1 MAIRDI
7 QIWSADVACPFFL
20 PVKRFEEGVWL
31 HPSRL
36 PLGSPWQGCCT
47 AAGDAAISTAG
58 ELEQCNLGYAS
69 NCSRLPRER
78 QWDAVRFAVSS
89 DHESRVC
96 LTYVCEKNH
105 QPGGNGRLEFSVVT
119 DRWVTSHPDPRIQ
132 KMAECFL
139 ESWRS
144 RSRKITDGQPT
155 SDLADNERN

>member
-1 MAIRDI
+1 MAVHLN
-7 QIWSADVACPFFL
+7 WSAGVACPFFL
-20 PVKRFEEGVWL
+20 PLTKFEEGVWL

-36 PLGSPWQGCCT
+36 PLGAPWQGCCT
-47 AAGDAAISTAG
+47 ASGGEISVSTPA

-69 NCSRLPRER
+69 TCPRLPSER
-78 QWDAVRFAVSS
+78 QWDAIRFAVSS

-119 DRWVTSHPDPRIQ
+119 DRWVTSHPDSRIQ

-139 ESWRS
+139 ESWRAKS
-144 RSRKITDGQPT
+144 HKATDGEPAPDP
-155 SDLADNERN
+155 SDDDRN